1 MTEPTAVGETRKL
14 LRAEASAAVTDL
26 GWRYVLGQLRTV
38 VPVTSL
44 AQAAQAA
51 AVAVF
56 AAGPDADQSLTLDAR
71 RDSLVLSLQAAEA
84 AWVTAR
90 EARLAQ
96 EISAAIANIGLATT
110 AGLAATSARSVQ
122 VLEIAID
129 ALDIAVIRPFWL
141 AVLGYTSEPGQDG
154 PEDAI
159 VDPVG
164 QGPAVWFQ
172 QMDEPRPQRN
182 RIHLDVSV
190 PHDEAAARI
199 AATVAAGGELLDDE
213 EAPAFWLL
221 ADPEGNEACIT
232 TWQGRDPVS

>member
-1 MTEPTAVGETRKL
+1 MSEPTAVDEARKL
-14 LRAEASAAVTDL
+14 RRAEASAAVTDL
-26 GWRYVLGQLRTV
+26 GWRYVLGQLRTA

-51 AVAVF
+51 AVAIS

-71 RDSLVLSLQAAEA
+71 HDGLVLSLQSAEA
-84 AWVTAR
+84 TWVTAR
-90 EARLAQ
+90 EARLAEQ
-96 EISAAIANIGLATT
+96 ISTAIRDIGLVTT
-110 AGLAATSARSVQ
+110 PGLAATSPRSVQ
-122 VLEIAID
+122 VVEIAID
-129 ALDIAVIRPFWL
+129 ALDIAAIRPFWL

-164 QGPAVWFQ
+164 QSPAIWFQ

-182 RIHLDVSV
+182 RIHFDVCV
-190 PHDEAAARI
+190 PHDGAQSRI
-199 AATVAAGGELLDDE
+199 AATLAAGGTLLDDS
-213 EAPAFWLL
+213 EAPAFWVL

-232 TWQGRDPVS
+232 TWQGRD